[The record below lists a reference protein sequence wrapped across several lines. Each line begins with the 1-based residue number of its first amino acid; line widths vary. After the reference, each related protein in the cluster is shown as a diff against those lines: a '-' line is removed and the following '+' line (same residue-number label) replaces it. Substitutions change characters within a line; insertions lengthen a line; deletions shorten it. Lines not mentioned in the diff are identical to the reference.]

1 MNGRREEATP
11 IHFIPRLQNASCRI
25 VRHLEVPVTQNDPSP
40 ERNRSGLCRE
50 YSVRLLEELPPVLK
64 ESQLEILETI
74 AAGAF
79 GRAVKVRH
87 RQFGCLLVVKEVLN
101 NSKENEETLIRELP
115 DRNKTVFLVL
125 SDFSFLC
132 GIPFEKVS
140 VLRNLKH
147 PNILTCLAIVVRNK
161 RLCLVTEYIDRGSIH
176 QILLNSPEEQ
186 PPSFCTRVS
195 FARDIATGMAF
206 IHENNIIHRDLTTH
220 NCLARQDGSVVV
232 SDFGLSKIIQPD
244 PPYDWSLEQAKH
256 KMNQMHLSDEEE
268 TETNKNLEMTDSG
281 SNLSNGR
288 RRPVRPRC
296 HTVVGSPFSMAPE
309 MLAGKPYDQSVDV
322 YSFGVI
328 ICQLLAL
335 CDSDPDHIPRCSD
348 TLCVDV
354 NAFMATHSD
363 ILKDGPPVLINAARQ
378 CLSFQP
384 ADRPSFNTCRDWLD
398 ECLLYLTSG
407 KVPPEGIMER

>member
-1 MNGRREEATP
+1 MRYLDLDTE
-11 IHFIPRLQNASCRI
+11 NASCRI
-25 VRHLEVPVTQNDPSP
+25 VRHLEVPVTKNDPSP

-64 ESQLEILETI
+64 ELQLEILETI

-87 RQFGCLLVVKEVLN
+87 RQLGCHLVVKEVLN
-101 NSKENEETLIRELP
+101 NSKENEQTLIRE
-115 DRNKTVFLVL
+115 
-125 SDFSFLC
+125 
-132 GIPFEKVS
+132 VS

-161 RLCLVTEYIDRGSIH
+161 RLCLVTEYIDRGSVH
-176 QILLNSPEEQ
+176 QILLDSPEEQ

-206 IHENNIIHRDLTTH
+206 IHENNIVHRDLTTH

-244 PPYDWSLEQAKH
+244 PPHDWSLEQATH
-256 KMNQMHLSDEEE
+256 KNQIHLSYEEE
-268 TETNKNLEMTDSG
+268 TELNKNSEMTNSG

-288 RRPVRPRC
+288 RRPFRSRC

-348 TLCVDV
+348 TLCIDVD
-354 NAFMATHSD
+354 AFMATHSN

-384 ADRPSFNTCRDWLD
+384 ADRPSFNSCRDWLD

-407 KVPPEGIMER
+407 KVPPEDIMER

>member
-1 MNGRREEATP
+1 MRYLDLDTE
-11 IHFIPRLQNASCRI
+11 
-25 VRHLEVPVTQNDPSP
+25 
-40 ERNRSGLCRE
+40 
-50 YSVRLLEELPPVLK
+50 
-64 ESQLEILETI
+64 
-74 AAGAF
+74 
-79 GRAVKVRH
+79 VRH
-87 RQFGCLLVVKEVLN
+87 RQLGCHLVVKEVLN
-101 NSKENEETLIRELP
+101 NSKENEQTLIRE
-115 DRNKTVFLVL
+115 
-125 SDFSFLC
+125 
-132 GIPFEKVS
+132 VS

-161 RLCLVTEYIDRGSIH
+161 RLCLVTEYIDRGSVH
-176 QILLNSPEEQ
+176 QILLDSPEEQ

-206 IHENNIIHRDLTTH
+206 IHENNIVHRDLTTH

-244 PPYDWSLEQAKH
+244 PPHDWSLEQATH
-256 KMNQMHLSDEEE
+256 KNQIHLSYEEE
-268 TETNKNLEMTDSG
+268 TELNKNSEMTNSG

-288 RRPVRPRC
+288 RRPFRSRC

-348 TLCVDV
+348 TLCIDVD
-354 NAFMATHSD
+354 AFMATHSN

-384 ADRPSFNTCRDWLD
+384 ADRPSFNSCRDWLD

-407 KVPPEGIMER
+407 KVPPEDIMER